1 MITVVLAATVVSY
14 SLYAL
19 SPEVATKL
27 GTQAMP
33 LTVPFVLYGIFRYLY
48 LIHHR
53 HEGGNPTRILF
64 TDRPLL
70 LAVISWAAVVAAI
83 LYLS

>member
-33 LTVPFVLYGIFRYLY
+33 